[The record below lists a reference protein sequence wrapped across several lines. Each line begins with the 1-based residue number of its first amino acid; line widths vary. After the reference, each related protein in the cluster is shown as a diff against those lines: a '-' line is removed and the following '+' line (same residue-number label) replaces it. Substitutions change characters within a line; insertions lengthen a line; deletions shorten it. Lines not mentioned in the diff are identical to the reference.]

1 VPAQNS
7 AALLGWNSS
16 EREPIYQ
23 TEQLRRNPMAYYPT
37 HRPNTEGEVNSAFN
51 VAFIA
56 ALFAFA
62 VISTYFYG

>member
-1 VPAQNS
+1 VQNG
-7 AALLGWNSS
+7 AALHGWNSH
-16 EREPIYQ
+16 ERDPICWV
-23 TEQLRRNPMAYYPT
+23 EQLRRNPMAYYQT
-37 HRPNTEGEVNSAFN
+37 RRPNTEGEINSAFN